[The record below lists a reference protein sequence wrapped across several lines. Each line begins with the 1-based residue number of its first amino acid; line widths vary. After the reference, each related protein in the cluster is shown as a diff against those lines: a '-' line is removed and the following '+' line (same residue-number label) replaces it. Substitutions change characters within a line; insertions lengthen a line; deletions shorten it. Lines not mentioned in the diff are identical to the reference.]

1 MYKSSDKD
9 KNKPLTYEQ
18 IRDIVLE
25 RKEDVKEMVRNKKR
39 VVTQKT
45 NKKVHNFEFV

>member
-1 MYKSSDKD
+1 MYQPNMDKD

-25 RKEDVKEMVRNKKR
+25 RKEDVKEMVRNRKR
-39 VVTQKT
+39 VAI
-45 NKKVHNFEFV
+45 